1 MLWELIIDVINL
13 ILKKKIVNSFQFD
26 KDFIV
31 KIYKMSKSTPITN
44 LPNIKK
50 QAAPA
55 YEERE
60 NQLVKEI
67 LNEIDNENKGQPQEP
82 AGPTPEQQQHQQ
94 QMMQQQMMEQQ
105 MMEQQ
110 MMEQQQMQQPANV
123 IPTLE
128 EPKSMVDNIVD
139 MARQPIIVAVVC
151 ILISVPQI
159 STGLAN
165 VLNKNAKLAKYST
178 ILLLLIKGLLGGGM
192 YFGIN
197 KSIN

>member
-1 MLWELIIDVINL
+1 MLWKLIIDVISL

-31 KIYKMSKSTPITN
+31 KNYKMSKSTPITN

-82 AGPTPEQQQHQQ
+82 AGPTPEQQQ

-110 MMEQQQMQQPANV
+110 MMEQQQMQQPAPQV
-123 IPTLE
+123 RPELE
-128 EPKSMVDNIVD
+128 APKSMVDNIIDV
-139 MARQPIIVAVVC
+139 ARQPLIVSIVC

-159 STGLAN
+159 SAGLAN

-178 ILLLLIKGLLGGGM
+178 ILLLLVKGLLGGGM

-197 KSIN
+197 KTIN

>member
-1 MLWELIIDVINL
+1 MLWKLIIDVINL

-26 KDFIV
+26 KDFIL

-67 LNEIDNENKGQPQEP
+67 LNEIDNENKGQVQEP
-82 AGPTPEQQQHQQ
+82 AGPTPEQQQ

-110 MMEQQQMQQPANV
+110 MMEQQMQQQMPQQPANV
-123 IPTLE
+123 VPTLE

-139 MARQPIIVAVVC
+139 IARQPIIVTVVC

-165 VLNKNAKLAKYST
+165 VLNKNAKLAKY
-178 ILLLLIKGLLGGGM
+178 
-192 YFGIN
+192 FFE
-197 KSIN
+197 